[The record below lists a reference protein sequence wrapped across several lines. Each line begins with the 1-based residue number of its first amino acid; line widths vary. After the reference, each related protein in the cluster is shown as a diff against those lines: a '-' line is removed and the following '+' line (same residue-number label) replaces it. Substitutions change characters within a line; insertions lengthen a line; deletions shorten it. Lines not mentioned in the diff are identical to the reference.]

1 MMVRE
6 AATLAA
12 LAVALSY
19 GVAQGVDL
27 GDATRGLKYTKKFCD
42 GCHGIGAKDQASPN
56 PEAPTFKAI
65 AITPGMTRT
74 ALLTRMQT
82 THPFVLLNDRDDV
95 IAYILS
101 LKDDGATH

>member
-1 MMVRE
+1 MARE
-6 AATLAA
+6 FGILAA
-12 LAVALSY
+12 LALSY
-19 GVAQGVDL
+19 GAAQAADPGDVA
-27 GDATRGLKYTKKFCD
+27 RGLKYTKKFCD

-82 THPFVLLNDRDDV
+82 GHPFVLLDERDDV
-95 IAYILS
+95 IASILS
-101 LKDDGATH
+101 LKH